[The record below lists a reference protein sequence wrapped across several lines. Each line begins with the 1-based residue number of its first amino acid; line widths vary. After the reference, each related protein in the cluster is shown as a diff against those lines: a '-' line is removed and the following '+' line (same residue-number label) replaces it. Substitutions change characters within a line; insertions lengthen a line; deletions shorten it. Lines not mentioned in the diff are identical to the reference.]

1 MGRIINK
8 LKVSKKN
15 IICFILG
22 AIIFSAISV
31 YAATYFPSNQ
41 VTYNNSASGLSSTN
55 VQGAID
61 ELYNTCSSAVSSGDY
76 LYYAVNRYEQANTY
90 AIPSGGT
97 LYRCNADG
105 GSSCTSIKTISDF
118 SSFAAIYGNSKY
130 MYYAVNRYEQS
141 NMFAL
146 PSGGTLYRCNA
157 DGSGCVTV
165 RGVNSSSSIAA
176 IYGNSKYM
184 YYAVNRYEH
193 ASVFAL
199 PYGGTLYRCNLDGSS
214 CTSINTISG
223 FSSFG

>member
-1 MGRIINK
+1 MERIINK

-41 VTYNNSASGLSSTN
+41 VTYDNRTSGLSSTN

-76 LYYAVNRYEQANTY
+76 LYYAVNRYARANTY
-90 AIPSGGT
+90 APPYGGT

-105 GSSCTSIKTISDF
+105 G
-118 SSFAAIYGNSKY
+118 
-130 MYYAVNRYEQS
+130 
-141 NMFAL
+141 
-146 PSGGTLYRCNA
+146 
-157 DGSGCVTV
+157 GCVTV
-165 RGVNSSSSIAA
+165 SSADSGSSIAA

-184 YYAVNRYEH
+184 YYAVNRY
-193 ASVFAL
+193 ARDISYALPYVGTLYRCSADGGGCVTVSSVGSGSSIAAIYGNSKYMYYAVSRYAQDNSYAL

>member
-1 MGRIINK
+1 MERIINK

-76 LYYAVNRYEQANTY
+76 LYYAVNKYVDDNRYALPY
-90 AIPSGGT
+90 GGT

-105 GSSCTSIKTISDF
+105 GGCVTVRGVSDYYSI
-118 SSFAAIYGNSKY
+118 AAVYGNSKY
-130 MYYAVNRYEQS
+130 MYYAVNKYVDDDRY
-141 NMFAL
+141 AL
-146 PSGGTLYRCNA
+146 PYGGTLYRCNA
-157 DGSGCVTV
+157 DGGGCVIV
-165 RGVNSSSSIAA
+165 SGVSDDYSIAA

-184 YYAVNRYEH
+184 YYKVNRYDND
-193 ASVFAL
+193 FRAL
-199 PYGGTLYRCNLDGSS
+199 LPRGGTLYRCNLDGSS
-214 CTSINTISG
+214 CTSINNIGGT
-223 FSSFG
+223 SSFS

>member
-1 MGRIINK
+1 MERIINK

-76 LYYAVNRYEQANTY
+76 LYYAVNRYEQTN
-90 AIPSGGT
+90 
-97 LYRCNADG
+97 L
-105 GSSCTSIKTISDF
+105 
-118 SSFAAIYGNSKY
+118 
-130 MYYAVNRYEQS
+130 
-141 NMFAL
+141 FAL

-165 RGVNSSSSIAA
+165 RGVNSISSIAA

-184 YYAVNRYEH
+184 YYAVNRY
-193 ASVFAL
+193 ARDISYAL

>member
-1 MGRIINK
+1 MERIINK

-76 LYYAVNRYEQANTY
+76 LYYAENRYSSDYPA
-90 AIPSGGT
+90 GGT
-97 LYRCNADG
+97 IYRCNADG
-105 GSSCTSIKTISDF
+105 G
-118 SSFAAIYGNSKY
+118 
-130 MYYAVNRYEQS
+130 
-141 NMFAL
+141 
-146 PSGGTLYRCNA
+146 
-157 DGSGCVTV
+157 GCVTV
-165 RGVNSSSSIAA
+165 SGANSGSSIAA

-184 YYAVNRYEH
+184 YYAVNYY
-193 ASVFAL
+193 SFSSSG
-199 PYGGTLYRCNLDGSS
+199 PYPAGGTIYRCDLGGGS
-214 CTSINTISG
+214 CTSIGGVSNDDSIGFIYVNNKYMYYAVNYYS
-223 FSSFG
+223 FSSSGPYPAGGTIYRCDLGGGSCTSIGGVSNGSSIG

>member
-1 MGRIINK
+1 MERIINK

-31 YAATYFPSNQ
+31 YAVTYFPSNQ

-76 LYYAVNRYEQANTY
+76 LYYAVNRYEQTN
-90 AIPSGGT
+90 
-97 LYRCNADG
+97 L
-105 GSSCTSIKTISDF
+105 
-118 SSFAAIYGNSKY
+118 
-130 MYYAVNRYEQS
+130 
-141 NMFAL
+141 FAL

-165 RGVNSSSSIAA
+165 RGVNSISSIAA

-184 YYAVNRYEH
+184 YYAVNRYEQTNM
-193 ASVFAL
+193 FAL
-199 PYGGTLYRCNLDGSS
+199 PSGGTLYRCNADGSGCVTVS
-214 CTSINTISG
+214 GANSI
-223 FSSFG
+223 SSIAAIYGNSKELFIGVIWMEVVVQVLRLLVILVVLVNKI

>member
-1 MGRIINK
+1 MERIINK

-76 LYYAVNRYEQANTY
+76 IYYAINNYYSEGQQ
-90 AIPSGGT
+90 PKGGT

-105 GSSCTSIKTISDF
+105 GSCTTIAGASRN
-118 SSFAAIYGNSKY
+118 SSFGSVYANNKY
-130 MYYAVNRYEQS
+130 MYYAVNNYYSEGDAVQPR
-141 NMFAL
+141 
-146 PSGGTLYRCNA
+146 GGTLYRCNA
-157 DGSGCVTV
+157 DGQSCVIISEAYSGSFGSVYA
-165 RGVNSSSSIAA
+165 N
-176 IYGNSKYM
+176 NKYM
-184 YYAVNRYEH
+184 YYAVNNYYSFGSDVQPR
-193 ASVFAL
+193 
-199 PYGGTLYRCNLDGSS
+199 GGTLYRCNADGQS
-214 CTSINTISG
+214 CVSISEAYNNGS
-223 FSSFG
+223 FS